1 MIYTKKINASC
12 MLCDLKKVKK
22 IGFFDED
29 YFLYWEDIDLM
40 KKINSS
46 KYKMVIAKNIFAKHS
61 SSQSSENSLI
71 TQSIRSSNFIYG
83 ELIFDHKHKKLRII
97 KILRKILQNIIL
109 FLFNLIKFQL
119 NKSFINLSIIYGV
132 LKFIFYF
139 LTIRL

>member
-1 MIYTKKINASC
+1 
-12 MLCDLKKVKK
+12 
-22 IGFFDED
+22 
-29 YFLYWEDIDLM
+29 M

-61 SSQSSENSLI
+61 SSQSSGNSLK
-71 TQSIRSSNFIYG
+71 TQGIRSSNFIYG
-83 ELIFDHKHKKLRII
+83 ELIFDHKQKKLRII
-97 KILRKILQNIIL
+97 KILRKILQNLIL
-109 FLFNLIKFQL
+109 FHFNLIKFQL